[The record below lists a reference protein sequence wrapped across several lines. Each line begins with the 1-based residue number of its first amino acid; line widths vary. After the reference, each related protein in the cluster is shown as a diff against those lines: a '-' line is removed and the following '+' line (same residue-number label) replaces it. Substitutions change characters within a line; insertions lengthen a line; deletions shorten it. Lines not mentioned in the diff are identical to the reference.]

1 MGDKS
6 GREDNRPPYGKTLNR
21 FPEEDIKMFT
31 CKQCIVIRQDLK
43 LSKGKLAVQV
53 AHAAVSASEKADSRI
68 YSKWKA
74 EGQKKV
80 VLKVPAERDLYELR
94 EIARAQN
101 LPTALIQDAGLT
113 EIKPGTVTALGIGPA
128 TNEDIERITGSL
140 KLL

>member
-1 MGDKS
+1 
-6 GREDNRPPYGKTLNR
+6 
-21 FPEEDIKMFT
+21 MFT
-31 CKQCIVIRQDLK
+31 CKQCIVIRQDMK

-80 VLKVPAERDLYELR
+80 VLKVSAERDLYELR